1 MSITNL
7 GKPGMTKFKCSTLTQ
22 AIILSCSAAIS
33 HSAVSQEQVDEQQK
47 SNAKLEVIEVTSQK
61 RTQTL
66 QEVPATI
73 TALPSDEIEKYGV
86 DDLFE
91 IADLVPGMVFSRAPD
106 DGLALTL
113 RGLGTPARTQSFDQS
128 VALFQDGM
136 FVGKGRM
143 YSAAFFDVERIE
155 VIKGTQSTLLGKN
168 TSLGAI
174 SIVSRKPTDEFEA
187 SIKGGIEVAN
197 GGWNLDGAINLP
209 VSDDFSL
216 RIAGHAADQDG
227 WVENIATGR
236 DVPED
241 SDRGLRITGL
251 YTPSDTLTITGAYQ
265 HSTGERIGNA
275 YQYVDNGNYF
285 TEDVIDIIGEAQLD
299 DTKNAWCDECK
310 YNESYHDTTV
320 DAFTLTIEKEVGEL
334 MLTSVTS
341 TANYDILFYDDFD
354 FGSAF
359 DEVTYVTTGDVE
371 YYSTYFKRVETY
383 DQFSQE
389 LRLASEGRDD
399 FDFMTGLFYFNSDW
413 DSLEEQFFNT
423 PNFPPGD
430 ISGEIFNGSFGNDF
444 KQQTETLSVFAQS
457 DIYLSDDLTL
467 AVGLRYTDESKD
479 VEFDRIQGDLQTLWN
494 TVINPPF
501 ESELDFEDSFLN
513 GNASLSYNYD
523 RDTTLYAS
531 YGVGSKTGGFAES
544 AEVTSGDPSLDVS
557 EGGARVKSEEAHT
570 YEAGAKLVLL
580 DQSVNLNAAIFY
592 TEIFDFQETSFLV
605 TDSSAGFLT
614 QNVDV
619 ESTGFELDSLYQI
632 NDDWRISAAV
642 TYADS
647 VHKDDGSD
655 LAQAP
660 KWTGN
665 VGYSYITELGV
676 KDLLLLSSG
685 TLRYRDDMVSQINET
700 YPSDSLTTL
709 DFSIGIEPYD
719 GVWNLRLS
727 IQNIT
732 NARSADFSSPP
743 AAPIGAILGA
753 PTGDQGITA
762 ETLNQQRMINLQ
774 FAYNWF

>member
-1 MSITNL
+1 MKSISHN
-7 GKPGMTKFKCSTLTQ
+7 PITK
-22 AIILSCSAAIS
+22 AILFWSAAAIS
-33 HSAVSQEQVDEQQK
+33 HNAVSQSNTEDELKQ
-47 SNAKLEVIEVTSQK
+47 SGDAKLEVIEVTSQK

-73 TALPSDEIEKYGV
+73 TALPSDAIERYGV
-86 DDLFE
+86 DNLFE

-143 YSAAFFDVERIE
+143 YSSAFFDIERIE

-174 SIVSRKPTDEFEA
+174 SIVSKKPTDEFEA
-187 SIKGGIEVAN
+187 SLKGGVELAN
-197 GGWNLDGAINLP
+197 GGWSMEGTLNLP
-209 VSDDFSL
+209 VTDDFSI
-216 RIAGHAADQDG
+216 RVAARTSEQDG

-241 SDRGLRITGL
+241 RDKGFRITGV
-251 YTPSDTLTITGAYQ
+251 YTPSDTLTITAAYQ
-265 HSTGERIGNA
+265 NSDSERIGNA
-275 YQYVDNGNYF
+275 YQYVDNGGYF
-285 TEDVIDIIGEAQLD
+285 SDEVIAIIGEASLD
-299 DTKNAWCDECK
+299 SQKNASCEQCEGG
-310 YNESYHDTTV
+310 ESYHDTSV
-320 DAFTLTIEKEVGEL
+320 DSFTLTIEKEIGDL

-341 TANYDILFYDDFD
+341 NANYDILFYDDFD
-354 FGSAF
+354 FGDAF
-359 DEVTYVTTGDVE
+359 DEFTYVTTGEVD
-371 YYSTYFKRVETY
+371 YYSTYFKREETY
-383 DQFSQE
+383 KQFSQE

-399 FDFMTGLFYFNSDW
+399 FDYMAGVFYFNSDW
-413 DSLEEQFFNT
+413 DSLEEQFYNT

-430 ISGEIFNGSFGNDF
+430 IAGETFNGSFGNDF
-444 KQQTETLSVFAQS
+444 KQNTETVSIFAQS
-457 DIYLSDDLTL
+457 DIYLTDDLTL
-467 AVGLRYTDESKD
+467 AVGVRYTDESKD
-479 VEFDRIQGDLQTLWN
+479 VEFDRIQGELQTLWN

-501 ESELDFEDSFLN
+501 ESELTFSDNFLN
-513 GNASLSYNYD
+513 GNASLSYNLD
-523 RDTTLYAS
+523 RYTTFYTS

-570 YEAGAKLVLL
+570 YEAGSKLVLL
-580 DQSVNLNAAIFY
+580 DQRLNLNVAAFY
-592 TEIFDFQETSFLV
+592 TKIYDFQETSFLV

-619 ESTGFELDSLYQI
+619 DSKGIEFDALYQL
-632 NDDWRISAAV
+632 NDDWRLSTAV
-642 TYADS
+642 TFADS
-647 VHKDDGSD
+647 VHSDDGSD

-665 VGYSYITELGV
+665 IGYSYITELGY

-685 TLRYRDDMVSQINET
+685 SIRYRDEMVSQINET
-700 YPSDSLTTL
+700 YASDSLTTIDL
-709 DFSIGIEPYD
+709 SVELEPFD
-719 GVWNLRLS
+719 GMWNLRLS
-727 IQNIT
+727 MQNLT

-762 ETLNQQRMINLQ
+762 ETLNQQRMVHLQ
-774 FAYNWF
+774 FAYHWF

>member
-1 MSITNL
+1 
-7 GKPGMTKFKCSTLTQ
+7 MTKFKCSKLTQ
-22 AIILSCSAAIS
+22 AILLSCSVAIS
-33 HSAVSQEQVDEQQK
+33 HSVFSQEQEDEKQNN
-47 SNAKLEVIEVTSQK
+47 NAKLEVIEVTSQK

-73 TALPSDEIEKYGV
+73 TALPSDEIAKYGI

-187 SIKGGIEVAN
+187 SLKGGFEVAN
-197 GGWNLDGAINLP
+197 GGWNLDTAINVP
-209 VSDDFSL
+209 VSDNFSL
-216 RIAGHAADQDG
+216 RIAGYAADQDG

-265 HSTGERIGNA
+265 HSTSERIGNA

-285 TEDVIDIIGEAQLD
+285 TDDVIDIIGEAQLD
-299 DTKNAWCDECK
+299 DTKNALCDECK

-320 DAFTLTIEKEVGEL
+320 DSFTLTIEKEVGEL

-354 FGSAF
+354 FGNAF
-359 DEVTYVTTGDVE
+359 DEVTYVTTGEVN

-383 DQFSQE
+383 EQLSQE
-389 LRLASEGRDD
+389 LRLASEGRDN
-399 FDFMTGLFYFNSDW
+399 FDFMTGLFYFKSDW

-444 KQQTETLSVFAQS
+444 QQKTETFSVFAQS

-479 VEFDRIQGDLQTLWN
+479 VDFDRIQGDLQTLWN

-501 ESELDFEDSFLN
+501 ESSLDFEDSFLN
-513 GNASLSYNYD
+513 GNASLSYNFD

-580 DQSVNLNAAIFY
+580 DSSVNLNAAVFY

-605 TDSSAGFLT
+605 TESSAGFLT

-619 ESTGFELDSLYQI
+619 ESTGFELDTLYQI
-632 NDDWRISAAV
+632 NDDWRLSAAV

-665 VGYSYITELGV
+665 AGYSYISELGF

-685 TLRYRDDMVSQINET
+685 TLRYRDEMVSQINET
-700 YPSDSLTTL
+700 YSSDSLTTL

-732 NARSADFSSPP
+732 NARSADFSGPP

-774 FAYNWF
+774 FAYTWF